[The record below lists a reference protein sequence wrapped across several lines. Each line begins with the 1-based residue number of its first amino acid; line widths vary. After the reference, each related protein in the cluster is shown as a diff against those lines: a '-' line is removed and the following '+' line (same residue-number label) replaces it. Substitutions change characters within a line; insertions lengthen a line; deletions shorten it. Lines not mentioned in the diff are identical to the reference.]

1 MDSTLE
7 SNFSNAFTFE
17 YILLCSDK
25 SLVIERGLFSLFSA
39 AYRENYA
46 LEWPMRK
53 GRRSREMCSNERV
66 EAYCC

>member
-1 MDSTLE
+1 MLSLLNTFYYVATNLYRKGDE
-7 SNFSNAFTFE
+7 GAF
-17 YILLCSDK
+17 C
-25 SLVIERGLFSLFSA
+25 SLFSA